1 MATIDWFTGSK
12 VGVIAA
18 PSTNAMTIA
27 YLRCLARNSGVTI
40 PILDKKKRIDIN
52 KIISTTFKFDDINKA
67 PSHSHFVSNTQRLMK
82 FIFTSGEHPTF

>member
-27 YLRCLARNSGVTI
+27 YLLCLARNSGVTI
-40 PILDKKKRIDIN
+40 PILDRKKRI
-52 KIISTTFKFDDINKA
+52 TG
-67 PSHSHFVSNTQRLMK
+67 VWNTIPIQNNSDNIKLM
-82 FIFTSGEHPTF
+82 